1 MTILSPRLL
10 ALSLALAATSQIQAA
25 DDFNLE
31 TLIQAA
37 RQEGPITIYA
47 PSGKIVETA
56 EQFSQKYGVKAAGLK
71 INGAAQM
78 EKLLREYRAGN
89 IQGDVV
95 LTGDPTAALAQ
106 LLPMGVVENWLPP
119 DLASQIPPQAQNPL
133 VVYGDPTVWSYN
145 TQVYDKCPIDN
156 IWALTD
162 PTWQRR
168 VTLQDPLTKAAYL
181 DWFNQLEQYH
191 DAEMAAAYQA
201 HYGKPFDASQ
211 GSATQAWVTALA
223 KNAPLPTDSDG
234 AASEAVGAP
243 GQTAPFMG
251 LISTAKYRDV
261 AKGQLHMGI
270 CSNIQPFVGLSTP
283 AYGLI
288 AKKTKSPNAARLM
301 LHYLMTEEGIS
312 NQAVDGKISG
322 NASLPPHPKEAS
334 GIHAVLPK
342 LLQYRADTAL
352 ADFDSR
358 QRWADLWQ
366 LNFRR

>member
-1 MTILSPRLL
+1 MKIRPRHLL
-10 ALSLALAATSQIQAA
+10 ALSLATGPALAADPFDLDA
-25 DDFNLE
+25 
-31 TLIQAA
+31 LIQAA
-37 RQEGPITIYA
+37 RQEGPITVYA

-56 EQFSQKYGVKAAGLK
+56 QQFSQRYGVQAAGLK

-95 LTGDPTAALAQ
+95 LTGDPTAAVAQ
-106 LLPMGVVENWLPP
+106 LIPLGVVTSWLPP
-119 DLASQIPPQAQNPL
+119 DLAGQIPPQAQNPL
-133 VVYGDPTVWSYN
+133 LVYGDPTVWTYN
-145 TQVYDKCPIDN
+145 TQVYAHCPIDN
-156 IWALTD
+156 VWALTE

-181 DWFNQLEQYH
+181 DWFNQLEQHH
-191 DAEMAAAYQA
+191 DGEMAAAYQA
-201 HYGKPFDASQ
+201 YYGKPFDASQ

-243 GQTAPFMG
+243 GQAAPFMG

-261 AKGQLHMGI
+261 ASGKLHLGI
-270 CSNIQPFVGLSTP
+270 CAGIRPFVGISTP

-288 AKKTKSPNAARLM
+288 ATKTKSPNTARLL
-301 LHYLMTEEGIS
+301 LHYLMTEEGIR
-312 NQAVDGKISG
+312 NQTVDGKISG
-322 NASLPPHPKEAS
+322 NASVPPHPQEAS
-334 GIHAVLPK
+334 GIHPLLPQ
-342 LLQYRADTAL
+342 LLQYQADSAL